1 MMSWR
6 IDEMGLCN
14 RRSNLLQSL
23 FQPPPCHTAQRLDL
37 DVCLSKTLLAPEE
50 PDRQYMVSP
59 KVRLTCLDTQQLPS
73 LVRPRPTSYLISPSF
88 PPSFPPSLP
97 PFPPSLSPSLSPC
110 LPPSLPVSLP
120 VSLPLS
126 LSPSPDNVGFLHWS
140 LWKSE
145 ILFSPARIGVGN
157 SPVASP
163 GQQSRVIAIKVRS
176 RVKIVWTS

>member
-1 MMSWR
+1 MSWR

-97 PFPPSLSPSLSPC
+97 PSLSSLPVSLPLSLPPSLSPCLPPC

-120 VSLPLS
+120 RQCWVFTLKSME
-126 LSPSPDNVGFLHWS
+126 VGDS
-140 LWKSE
+140 
-145 ILFSPARIGVGN
+145 I
-157 SPVASP
+157 
-163 GQQSRVIAIKVRS
+163 
-176 RVKIVWTS
+176 